1 MVRTR
6 KARGVVW
13 AALAAVAIVSLGSDG
28 VAETPLR
35 IRIGTLAPRG
45 SLWEESL
52 QYLGQEWRKVSGG
65 AVQVTV
71 YPGGILGDESELA
84 RQVREG
90 RLQAA
95 GLSSIGLSRIDEG
108 VSCLQ
113 LPMLFESYDD
123 LDYVRVRLAAELER
137 RIEARG
143 FKVLHWADGGW
154 VHTFTRTPAKTPDD
168 VRRMTLF
175 AREDD
180 AQTRRLYREFRF
192 RVRTPAPAGPIAGLQ
207 AGTVD
212 AFSTVPLLAAVDGSY
227 RKAPHMIDV
236 AWMPLVGATVISQD
250 AWDAVPAAWRQP
262 MLDAARAAAERLRR
276 DIRAVGDEAVR
287 AMERRGLT
295 VTRTDA
301 VTRSLWKTSAVQTYS
316 ALRGTYCPA
325 DLFDQV
331 MRLRHHN

>member
-168 VRRMTLF
+168 VRSEEHTSEL
-175 AREDD
+175 
-180 AQTRRLYREFRF
+180 QLRL
-192 RVRTPAPAGPIAGLQ
+192 Q
-207 AGTVD
+207 
-212 AFSTVPLLAAVDGSY
+212 
-227 RKAPHMIDV
+227 
-236 AWMPLVGATVISQD
+236 LVCCLV
-250 AWDAVPAAWRQP
+250 
-262 MLDAARAAAERLRR
+262 
-276 DIRAVGDEAVR
+276 
-287 AMERRGLT
+287 
-295 VTRTDA
+295 
-301 VTRSLWKTSAVQTYS
+301 
-316 ALRGTYCPA
+316 
-325 DLFDQV
+325 
-331 MRLRHHN
+331 